1 MSQFTFSMTAPCEK
15 GVRASTVLGAAL
27 RTRSGVMT
35 RAKMARPGWSC
46 PSEEMGAIIYSILV
60 LFLMLS

>member
-1 MSQFTFSMTAPCEK
+1 
-15 GVRASTVLGAAL
+15 
-27 RTRSGVMT
+27 MT

-60 LFLMLS
+60 LFVMLSWAYIPA